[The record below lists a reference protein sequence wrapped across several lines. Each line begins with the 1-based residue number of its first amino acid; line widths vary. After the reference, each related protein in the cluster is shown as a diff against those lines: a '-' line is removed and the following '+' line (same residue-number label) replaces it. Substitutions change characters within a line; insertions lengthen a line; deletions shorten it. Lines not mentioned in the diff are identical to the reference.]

1 MNERSTPNNALAEI
15 FMIGFFQMVEQ
26 DLINLD
32 FTGVSCRLRI

>member
-1 MNERSTPNNALAEI
+1 MNERSVPNVALAG
-15 FMIGFFQMVEQ
+15 FLTTGFFQMVEQ